1 MKRHIVFPLLAV
13 LACSGC
19 VLHKS
24 SPMESYDEL
33 SGLGHAEQVKNLA
46 AAVSE
51 RISIRYPQALVYVE
65 DPEGNGM
72 FGDALRYA
80 LGRNNAL
87 AMRKEM
93 ANVSVIYALG
103 ELNPGTGYLNL
114 QFSDGTAMAQ
124 SFSVLQQSVSDDI
137 LPLEAPRPAYQQAAW
152 RTEESWSF
160 SPQSAPRPAL
170 SAAGVASA
178 PLYQTA
184 MPSAQ
189 VAVQDAGRENLT
201 PAALPL
207 GNQNRPLREAVL
219 YNLQRGWKYTIP
231 DESKREIR
239 VSWPEDASWRKSIS
253 AAAEQAGCR
262 AEFDEHARRVRVVT
276 VSAAPGHARIVEASP
291 NAPTSSEVQREL
303 ASMKTFR
310 TVKPEVFSPPAET
323 EWELSPGSLEE
334 QLREWCAKA
343 DWQLLWKAEHD
354 IRLQAHSVM
363 RGDFEKTVT
372 GVIQAL
378 HTQGN
383 SLRATFYKAN
393 SVLEI
398 KDN

>member
-1 MKRHIVFPLLAV
+1 MKRLVFPLLAV

-19 VLHKS
+19 VSHRS

-33 SGLGHAEQVKNLA
+33 SGLGHAEQVRNLA

-80 LGRNNAL
+80 LGRNHAL

-93 ANVSVIYALG
+93 ANISVMYALG

-124 SFSVLQQSVSDDI
+124 SFSVSQPVSEDI
-137 LPLEAPRPAYQQAAW
+137 LPLEAPRSTYQQAAW
-152 RTEESWSF
+152 KTEESWSAAPVQPALL
-160 SPQSAPRPAL
+160 STVPQTQQPPHPVNPALQAESAPSPA
-170 SAAGVASA
+170 
-178 PLYQTA
+178 
-184 MPSAQ
+184 
-189 VAVQDAGRENLT
+189 

-219 YNLQRGWKYTIP
+219 HNLQRGWKYTIP
-231 DESKREIR
+231 DEHKREIR

-253 AAAEQAGCR
+253 VAAEQAGCR
-262 AEFDEHARRVRVVT
+262 AEFDEAARRVRIVT
-276 VSAAPGHARIVEASP
+276 VSATPGHARVVEASSD
-291 NAPTSSEVQREL
+291 APASSEVQREL

-363 RGDFEKTVT
+363 RGDFEKAVT
-372 GVIQAL
+372 GVFQAL

-383 SLRATFYKAN
+383 SLRATLYKTN

>member
-1 MKRHIVFPLLAV
+1 MKRLVFPLLAV

-19 VLHKS
+19 VSHRS

-33 SGLGHAEQVKNLA
+33 SGLGHAEQVRNLA

-80 LGRNNAL
+80 LGRNHAL

-93 ANVSVIYALG
+93 ANISVMYALG

-124 SFSVLQQSVSDDI
+124 SFSVSQPVSEDI
-137 LPLEAPRPAYQQAAW
+137 LPLEAPRPVQRAAW
-152 RTEESWSF
+152 RTTENWSF
-160 SPQSAPRPAL
+160 SPPAEPHVRPAVLPSVTAQVQPYQQANPALQTESAPSPA
-170 SAAGVASA
+170 
-178 PLYQTA
+178 
-184 MPSAQ
+184 
-189 VAVQDAGRENLT
+189 
-201 PAALPL
+201 PAALPP

-219 YNLQRGWKYTIP
+219 HNLQRGWKYTIP
-231 DESKREIR
+231 DERKREIR

-253 AAAEQAGCR
+253 VAAEQAGCR
-262 AEFDEHARRVRVVT
+262 AEFDEAARRVRIVT
-276 VSAAPGHARIVEASP
+276 VSATPGHARVVEASSD
-291 NAPTSSEVQREL
+291 APASSEVQREL

-363 RGDFEKTVT
+363 RADFEKAVT
-372 GVIQAL
+372 GVFQAL

-383 SLRATFYKAN
+383 SLRATLYKTN

>member
-1 MKRHIVFPLLAV
+1 MKRLVFPLLAV

-19 VLHKS
+19 VSHRS

-33 SGLGHAEQVKNLA
+33 SGLGHAEQVRNLA

-80 LGRNNAL
+80 LGRNHAL

-93 ANVSVIYALG
+93 ANISVMYALG

-124 SFSVLQQSVSDDI
+124 SFSVSQPVSEDI
-137 LPLEAPRPAYQQAAW
+137 LPLEAPRPVQRAAW
-152 RTEESWSF
+152 RTTENRSF
-160 SPQSAPRPAL
+160 SPPAEPHVRPAVLPSVTAQVQPYQQANPALQTESAPSPA
-170 SAAGVASA
+170 
-178 PLYQTA
+178 
-184 MPSAQ
+184 
-189 VAVQDAGRENLT
+189 
-201 PAALPL
+201 PAALPP

-219 YNLQRGWKYTIP
+219 HNLQRGWKYTIP
-231 DESKREIR
+231 DERKREIR

-253 AAAEQAGCR
+253 VAAEQAGCR
-262 AEFDEHARRVRVVT
+262 AEFDEAARRVRIGT
-276 VSAAPGHARIVEASP
+276 VSATPGHARVVEASSD
-291 NAPTSSEVQREL
+291 APASSEVQREL

-363 RGDFEKTVT
+363 RGDFEKAVT
-372 GVIQAL
+372 GVFQAL

-383 SLRATFYKAN
+383 SLRATLYKTN

>member
-1 MKRHIVFPLLAV
+1 MNRLVFPLLAV

-19 VLHKS
+19 VSHRS

-33 SGLGHAEQVKNLA
+33 SGLGHAEQVRNLA

-51 RISIRYPQALVYVE
+51 RISIRYPQALIYVE

-80 LGRNNAL
+80 LGRNHAL

-93 ANVSVIYALG
+93 ANISVMYALG

-124 SFSVLQQSVSDDI
+124 SFSVSQPVSEEI
-137 LPLEAPRPAYQQAAW
+137 LPLEAPRSTYQQAAW
-152 RTEESWSF
+152 RTEESWSA
-160 SPQSAPRPAL
+160 APVQPAL
-170 SAAGVASA
+170 LSTVPQTQQPPHPVNPVLQTSSTHSPAS
-178 PLYQTA
+178 
-184 MPSAQ
+184 
-189 VAVQDAGRENLT
+189 
-201 PAALPL
+201 AALPL

-219 YNLQRGWKYTIP
+219 HNLQRGWKYTIP
-231 DESKREIR
+231 DERKREIR

-253 AAAEQAGCR
+253 VAAEQAGCR
-262 AEFDEHARRVRVVT
+262 AEFDEAARRVRIVT
-276 VSAAPGHARIVEASP
+276 VSATPGHARIVEAPSD
-291 NAPTSSEVQREL
+291 APASSEVQREL

-343 DWQLLWKAEHD
+343 GWQLLWKAEHD

-363 RGDFEKTVT
+363 RGDFEKAVT
-372 GVIQAL
+372 GVFQAL

-383 SLRATFYKAN
+383 SLRATLYKTN

>member
-1 MKRHIVFPLLAV
+1 MKRLIFPLIALM
-13 LACSGC
+13 ACSGC
-19 VLHKS
+19 ALHRS
-24 SPMESYDEL
+24 SPVESYDEL
-33 SGLGHAEQVKNLA
+33 SGLGHAEQVKTLA

-103 ELNPGTGYLNL
+103 ELTPGTGYLNL

-124 SFSVLQQSVSDDI
+124 SFSVLQPVSEEI
-137 LPLEAPRPAYQQAAW
+137 LPLEAPRPTYQQAAW

-160 SPQSAPRPAL
+160 SPPAEPQPAL
-170 SAAGVASA
+170 LPAV
-178 PLYQTA
+178 T
-184 MPSAQ
+184 AQ
-189 VAVQDAGRENLT
+189 VQPYHYQQVNPALRTSSTPSPT

-253 AAAEQAGCR
+253 VAAEQAGCR
-262 AEFDEHARRVRVVT
+262 AEFDENARRVRIVT
-276 VSAAPGHARIVEASP
+276 VSMPPAPVPTETGAQPDSEA
-291 NAPTSSEVQREL
+291 QREL
-303 ASMKTFR
+303 AKMKTFR
-310 TVKPEVFSPPAET
+310 TVKGEPFSPAAET

-354 IRLQAHSVM
+354 IRLQAHAIM
-363 RGDFEKTVT
+363 RGDFEKAVNE
-372 GVIQAL
+372 VFQAL

-383 SLRATFYKAN
+383 SLRATLYKAN
-393 SVLEI
+393 AVLEI